1 MDLLL
6 KGKTVVVTG
15 ASQGLGKA
23 IATEFAS
30 EGAHVYI
37 SSRNEEKLQAAVKKI
52 REKTGNK
59 EVNYAVCD
67 MKNDDQI
74 QSLVQKVVEKYGG
87 VDVLVNNAG
96 GPPAGKFMDM
106 SDDEWFGAFE
116 QNLLSVVRATKKVI
130 PYMKKQEAGRIVN
143 ITSSSIKQSIDRLI
157 LSNTMRPGVLGLT
170 KSLAQEFAADNIL
183 VNTVGPGKIATDRMM
198 QLNETAA
205 KASGITVEEAE
216 RASVADIPMGR
227 YGKPEEFAK
236 TVVFLGSFANTYV
249 TGQAVIVDGASVK
262 AL

>member
-30 EGAHVYI
+30 EGANVYI
-37 SSRNEEKLQAAVKKI
+37 SSRNEEKLQAAVKEI

-116 QNLLSVVRATKKVI
+116 QNLLSVVRAT
-130 PYMKKQEAGRIVN
+130 
-143 ITSSSIKQSIDRLI
+143 
-157 LSNTMRPGVLGLT
+157 
-170 KSLAQEFAADNIL
+170 
-183 VNTVGPGKIATDRMM
+183 
-198 QLNETAA
+198 
-205 KASGITVEEAE
+205 
-216 RASVADIPMGR
+216 
-227 YGKPEEFAK
+227 
-236 TVVFLGSFANTYV
+236 
-249 TGQAVIVDGASVK
+249 
-262 AL
+262 